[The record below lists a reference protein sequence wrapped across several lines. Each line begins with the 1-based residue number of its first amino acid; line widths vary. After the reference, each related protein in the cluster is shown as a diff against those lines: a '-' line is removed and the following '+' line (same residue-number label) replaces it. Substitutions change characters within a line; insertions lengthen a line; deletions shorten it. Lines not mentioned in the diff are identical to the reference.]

1 MRFNISGLFALL
13 LLFVFMFSI
22 SYAEPEPS
30 FSDVFS
36 TTFLKE
42 ENKTVDEWMK
52 TAEEKGAFAA
62 VVLLDTLIHY
72 GLSGQQ
78 DTLNKINSVGMEA
91 ILSGE
96 IYADNDSLMANAT
109 LYGEKEYLRL
119 QYAPILNSVFVI
131 IYPNVK
137 TPGENPEKVDITSF
151 YTKYLEYY
159 TAINQL
165 AGK

>member
-1 MRFNISGLFALL
+1 MRFNFKGFFVLL
-13 LLFVFMFSI
+13 LLCVFMFSI
-22 SYAEPEPS
+22 SYADPEPS
-30 FSDVFS
+30 FSDVF
-36 TTFLKE
+36 TTSFLKE
-42 ENKTVDEWMK
+42 ENKTVAQWMK

-62 VVLLDTLIHY
+62 VALLDTLVHY
-72 GLSGQQ
+72 GVAGEQ
-78 DTLNKINSVGMEA
+78 DTVDKVNAISMEA

-96 IYADNDSLMANAT
+96 IYADNDNLMANAT
-109 LYGEKEYLRL
+109 LYGKNEYLRL

-159 TAINQL
+159 TAISQL